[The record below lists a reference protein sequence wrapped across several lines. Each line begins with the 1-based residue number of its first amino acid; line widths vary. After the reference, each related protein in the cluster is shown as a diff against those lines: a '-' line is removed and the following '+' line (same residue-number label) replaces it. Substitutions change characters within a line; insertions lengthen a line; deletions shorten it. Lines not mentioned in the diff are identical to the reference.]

1 MPSLPCLPIHDGTCV
16 NFSTVQLSL
25 PTPLKPIISNL
36 PLPSCWELLFSPLC
50 ILGATLFVTS
60 LLASHKLSRTPLSE
74 LGHVGARGRKHFSW
88 NESTGGGGGIGGSFL
103 DYWFY
108 GGSVWIRVGQFL
120 WDGMFGHADEEGEAS
135 DQNVGGEN
143 LFACFGVTKSSGSDD
158 ASASNARER
167 NETKPNT
174 QQKRIGTGIIGYDS
188 SLGSHGPL
196 ISALLRSSIMLLSWC
211 STISFMVRTHGE
223 IKLYLT
229 KVDTEASGVLY
240 EAFLKGIVFLL
251 QTIES
256 ILNAG
261 ESNQAHS
268 DNCHGILFTTIIYA
282 SAYIALLE
290 VTLFVLGKMFAFFR
304 IYDPKG
310 VSHPG
315 GPRQHKILRIP
326 KWTKDQQHTLPK
338 ELIQHEGST
347 WRCAVAHDAH
357 NDTIEKFSG
366 IASSD
371 GDGKGG
377 ANVADFLTG
386 EPFGRQIWTLEA
398 KQCRNANEDT
408 EDGLEGNLRKEFI
421 NASENSRTS
430 QIEADYSDLIQELA
444 SGGRS
449 PLAFDPSKNPN
460 SCDQL
465 FRAQMILSYL
475 ERNGGKLPKDIAYL
489 QNHKQ
494 KSDDK
499 GQTTS
504 DSNAPK
510 TVIEAAKRGIAFYS
524 LLQTPDGHWAGDYG
538 GPHFLLPGLVVA
550 WYVMGCPSVMI
561 SPPQQALMLH
571 YLKVHQ
577 QEDGGWGTHIESPS
591 TMFGTVICYLAVRLL
606 GAKHDE
612 DWIVK
617 GRDFI
622 QKEGG
627 AVMTSSWAKFWL
639 CLVGCMEWTGHNSVP
654 PEMWLLP
661 NWFPF
666 HPGRL
671 WCHCRMVYLPMGYL
685 YGSRFVYS
693 NAESD
698 PLIAKLREELY
709 CQAYESID
717 WDKTRHLVAPM
728 DNYSPIPTFMK
739 FAQNCLSIYENW
751 TFFRPIKN
759 AMRKAGLEFC
769 LEYMR
774 AEDLQTNY
782 IDIGPVNKALNMVSA
797 FHAANHD
804 INDVAVRS
812 HMMRVPDYLWIAED
826 GMKMQGYNGS
836 QCWDTSFAIQA
847 VWECG
852 MLDKFPL
859 LSSKVWAYLERC
871 QILSTETSRSS
882 PAFKYESCDNRDK
895 FYRHVSKGGWPFSTS
910 AHGWPISDC
919 TGEGLKGVLA
929 LMDSPIV
936 MKAVK
941 KGILKNIEPS
951 RLYDAVN
958 VILTLQNED
967 GGWATYENNRGFGW
981 YEELNPSEVFGDI
994 MIDYSYVEC
1003 SMASMTALVEFHEKF
1018 PNHRTREIK
1027 FAIHRGK
1034 EFMKSIQREDGSWYG
1049 SWACCFCYGCWFGI
1063 EGLIKAGESPSSPAI
1078 QKCCEFLLSH
1088 QRENGG
1094 WGEDFTSCYDKDYAA
1109 HGMQSYGDGG
1119 SGVVNTAWAL
1129 MALSAAKCKDV
1140 EAIKRGVKYLMKRQL
1155 DCGDWPQEGISGVF
1169 NRACGITYTAYRNV
1183 FPIWALG
1190 RCAATYGCVL
1200 DRD

>member
-1 MPSLPCLPIHDGTCV
+1 
-16 NFSTVQLSL
+16 
-25 PTPLKPIISNL
+25 
-36 PLPSCWELLFSPLC
+36 
-50 ILGATLFVTS
+50 LGATLFVTS

-158 ASASNARER
+158 SSALNARER

-871 QILSTETSRSS
+871 QILTTETSRSS